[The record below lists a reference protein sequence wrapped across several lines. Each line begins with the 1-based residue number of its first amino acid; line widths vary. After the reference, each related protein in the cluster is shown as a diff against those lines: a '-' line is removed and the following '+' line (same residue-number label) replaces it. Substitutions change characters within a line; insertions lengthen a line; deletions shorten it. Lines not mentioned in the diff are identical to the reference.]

1 MLERLEAREI
11 LEKREEKYIEATIK
25 TKKALAHIRMVN
37 PQRTRT
43 YFGKKP
49 YHQKQSKNI

>member
-11 LEKREEKYIEATIK
+11 LEKREEKYIEGTIK